1 MKIKRAMEFLL
12 QVDALDMV
20 KEKGNK
26 KLEQKEPWM
35 RTESSFSNTCVQVMG
50 NRVEATAHR

>member
-26 KLEQKEPWM
+26 KLEQKEP
-35 RTESSFSNTCVQVMG
+35 
-50 NRVEATAHR
+50 